1 MSLRRTA
8 PVAIMLSVSFGCS
21 RAPETYAANCS
32 TPLPHW
38 GREQDGIGDLRFVQ
52 PVYVGSDGS
61 ILWNKALITDA
72 TLRDYVAKM
81 SVMDPYPQVVLE
93 VAPAA
98 ACQRVVA
105 VRKIIDAA
113 PFCHGPRSLCSEG
126 SNWKQWPV
134 AK

>member
-1 MSLRRTA
+1 
-8 PVAIMLSVSFGCS
+8 
-21 RAPETYAANCS
+21 
-32 TPLPHW
+32 
-38 GREQDGIGDLRFVQ
+38 LRFVQ

-61 ILWNKALITDA
+61 ILWNKSLITDA

-81 SVMDPYPQVVLE
+81 SAMDPYPQVVLE

-98 ACQRVVA
+98 ACQRVAA

-113 PFCHGPRSLCSEG
+113 PFCHGPHSLCREG

-134 AK
+134 AE